1 MKKTIEI
8 KVKGIVQQVG
18 FRKFSKAQAD
28 KLQIGGYVQNQID
41 GSVKICAY
49 GEEKDIEA
57 FISTLKIGPSK
68 SKVESVEFEV
78 TPDNPSDSFEIIQ

>member
-18 FRKFSKAQAD
+18 FRKFSKTQAD
-28 KLQIGGYVQNQID
+28 KLHIGGYAQNQID
-41 GSVKICAY
+41 TSVKICAY
-49 GEEKDIEA
+49 GEEKDLEA
-57 FISTLKIGPSK
+57 FISTLKIGPSR

-78 TPDNPSDSFEIIQ
+78 IPDNPSDSFEIIQ

>member
-1 MKKTIEI
+1 MKRTIKI

-18 FRKFSKAQAD
+18 FRKFSKTQAD
-28 KLQIGGYVQNQID
+28 KFHISGYAQNQVD

-57 FISTLKIGPSK
+57 FISTLKVGPSR
-68 SKVESVEFEV
+68 SQVESVEFEII
-78 TPDNPSDSFEIIQ
+78 PDNPSNSFEIIE

>member
-1 MKKTIEI
+1 MKKSVEI

-28 KLQIGGYVQNQID
+28 EFHIGGYAQNQID

-57 FISTLKIGPSK
+57 FISTLKIGPSR
-68 SKVESVEFEV
+68 SKVESVEFQII
-78 TPDNPSDSFEIIQ
+78 PDNPSDSFEIIQ

>member
-1 MKKTIEI
+1 MKKTFEI

-28 KLQIGGYVQNQID
+28 KFNISGYAQNQVD

-49 GEEKDIEA
+49 GEEKNIEA
-57 FISTLKIGPSK
+57 FISTLKIGPSR
-68 SKVESVEFEV
+68 SQVESVEFQII
-78 TPDNPSDSFEIIQ
+78 PDNPSDSFEIIE

>member
-1 MKKTIEI
+1 MKRTIKI

-28 KLQIGGYVQNQID
+28 KFHISGYAQNQVD

-57 FISTLKIGPSK
+57 FISILKVGPSR
-68 SKVESVEFEV
+68 SQVESVEFEII
-78 TPDNPSDSFEIIQ
+78 PDNPSNSFEIIE

>member
-28 KLQIGGYVQNQID
+28 KLQIGGYAQNQID

>member
-1 MKKTIEI
+1 MKKSIQI

-28 KLQIGGYVQNQID
+28 KFHISGYAQNQLD

-57 FISTLKIGPSK
+57 FISALKVGPSK
-68 SKVESVEFEV
+68 SQVKSVEFEII
-78 TPDNPSDSFEIIQ
+78 PDSPSDSFEIIQ

>member
-28 KLQIGGYVQNQID
+28 KLHIGGYAQNQID
-41 GSVKICAY
+41 TSVKIRAY
-49 GEEKDIEA
+49 GEEEDLEA
-57 FISTLKIGPSK
+57 FISTLKIGPSR

-78 TPDNPSDSFEIIQ
+78 IPDNPSDSFEIIQ

>member
-28 KLQIGGYVQNQID
+28 KLHIGGYAQNQID
-41 GSVKICAY
+41 TSVKICAY
-49 GEEKDIEA
+49 GEEEDLEA
-57 FISTLKIGPSK
+57 FISTLKIGPSR

-78 TPDNPSDSFEIIQ
+78 IPDNPSDSFEIIQ